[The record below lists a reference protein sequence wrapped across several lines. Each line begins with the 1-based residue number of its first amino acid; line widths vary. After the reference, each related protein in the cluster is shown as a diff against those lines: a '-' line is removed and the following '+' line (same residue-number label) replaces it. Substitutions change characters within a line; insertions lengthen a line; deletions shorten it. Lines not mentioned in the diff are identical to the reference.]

1 MLLRPCRGGPWP
13 LVTRP
18 PYHTWRGRSS
28 LQSGTLSSV
37 SCQDGKKEGT
47 PSRPCPWRILPD
59 VASLAQAR
67 RPSLFLPPAQPDT
80 ACSVLHALRSDPP
93 RGPGVHTDGPRGRR
107 VRSHTG
113 YAVRQSPGS
122 SAQIRHRRSGR
133 EQRQVASRTGRPA
146 GGESLV
152 GDPALGLAGVC
163 VADRPMRGGEVARA
177 AHSKQMYIL
186 LGHLGEILQRGRI
199 MATTNSL

>member
-1 MLLRPCRGGPWP
+1 MGGSVLLRPCRGGPRP
-13 LVTRP
+13 LVTRA

-80 ACSVLHALRSDPP
+80 ARSVLHALRSDPLGD
-93 RGPGVHTDGPRGRR
+93 RGCTLTAQGGGGSGRTQDTPSGKVLGASLRFVTGV
-107 VRSHTG
+107 
-113 YAVRQSPGS
+113 AAGS
-122 SAQIRHRRSGR
+122 SDKSRV
-133 EQRQVASRTGRPA
+133 EQ
-146 GGESLV
+146 
-152 GDPALGLAGVC
+152 DGL
-163 VADRPMRGGEVARA
+163 RA
-177 AHSKQMYIL
+177 ASP
-186 LGHLGEILQRGRI
+186 
-199 MATTNSL
+199 